1 MEKKVNYGGVYLVR
15 HYSALLLVLLTG
27 SATATTF
34 EQALVDY
41 GNKLEEC
48 RAIAKN
54 NNDAFPTTKWFSGL
68 DKQSQKNV
76 LLYLSLDNRSRCSA
90 TEKVNLIKSAE
101 TAPMQAKKPLL
112 SLLEEKPY
120 DDYIK
125 GLKQDE
131 VFRLQQEFEKPF
143 ELFKVSDSLGFNE

>member
-1 MEKKVNYGGVYLVR
+1 MEKKVNFGGVYLVQ
-15 HYSALLLVLLTG
+15 HYSALLLLLLTG

-48 RAIAKN
+48 HAIAKN

-90 TEKVNLIKSAE
+90 TEKVNLIKAAE

-125 GLKQDE
+125 GLEQEE
-131 VFRLQQEFEKPF
+131 VVRLQRKFEEPF
-143 ELFKVSDSLGFNE
+143 ELLRVGDNLGLLE